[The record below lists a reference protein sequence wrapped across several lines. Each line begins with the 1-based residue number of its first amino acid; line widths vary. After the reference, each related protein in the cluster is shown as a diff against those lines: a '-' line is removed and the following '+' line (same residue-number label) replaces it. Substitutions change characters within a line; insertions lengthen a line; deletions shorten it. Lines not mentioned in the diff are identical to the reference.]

1 MPEALQDLERIRVMG
16 GTELREFWRKRFGE
30 DPPATQSRELLRWEI
45 AWRLQTKICG
55 DLSSRTR
62 RRIRDLLDA
71 GDRTTPPPPVLRL
84 RPGTSLV
91 RKWKGKNHDVQVTAS
106 GFVHDGTEYKTLSAV
121 ARAITGTQWS
131 GPAFF
136 GLKKRT
142 GAA

>member
-1 MPEALQDLERIRVMG
+1 MPDVLQDLERIQIMG

-45 AWRLQTKICG
+45 AWRLQTKAYG

-62 RRIRDLLDA
+62 RRLRDLLDA
-71 GDRTTPPPPVLRL
+71 GDRIVPPPPVRML

-106 GFVHDGTEYKTLSAV
+106 GYVHDGTEYKTLSAV

>member
-1 MPEALQDLERIRVMG
+1 MLEALRDVERIQVMG
-16 GTELREFWRKRFGE
+16 HTELRDFWRKRFGE
-30 DPPATQSRELLRWEI
+30 DPPTTGSRELLRWEI
-45 AWRLQTKICG
+45 AWRLQTKAYG

-62 RRIRDLLDA
+62 RRLRDLVDA
-71 GDRTTPPPPVLRL
+71 EDRTTPPPPIQKL

-91 RKWKGKNHDVQVTAS
+91 RKWKGKNHNVQVTAS